1 MDLLGAPGRLTA
13 MRPRSRRQRG
23 GPTGADRTTE
33 GTSRP
38 RSDSSGCTGGPL
50 ATGRGGAPVNLRRM
64 GVVGARG
71 PVAGPG
77 ALLAALDLLRQ
88 HPRLRRYVVTP
99 ILVNLVIAVVLYT
112 TLVAV
117 GLRAVDRL
125 VPDAAGGAG
134 ALTVLLQLLLAVAL
148 FFSIGFLLVRFGVVL
163 GSPWYGRL
171 SEEVERIRTGAVP
184 PAPPFTLAGAAG
196 DIARALSYEVRKLT
210 LVLVAGGALLVIQV
224 IPGLGQLAG
233 AAGGFTIG
241 SLVACLD
248 FFDGPLERSR
258 LSFGQK
264 LGFVRRTAPASIGF
278 GMACAALLAVPV
290 LNLLAIPVCMAAGTL
305 FVVDRRG
312 P

>member
-1 MDLLGAPGRLTA
+1 
-13 MRPRSRRQRG
+13 
-23 GPTGADRTTE
+23 
-33 GTSRP
+33 
-38 RSDSSGCTGGPL
+38 
-50 ATGRGGAPVNLRRM
+50 M

-99 ILVNLVIAVVLYT
+99 ILVNLVVAVVLYA
-112 TLVAV
+112 TLVAA

-125 VPDAAGGAG
+125 VPDATGGAEG
-134 ALTVLLQLLLAVAL
+134 LAALLQLLLILSL
-148 FFSIGFLLVRFGVVL
+148 FFGIGYLLVRFGVVL
-163 GSPWYGRL
+163 GSPWYARL
-171 SEEVERIRTGAVP
+171 SEEVERIRTGTVP
-184 PAPPFTLAGAAG
+184 PATPFTLPGAAR
-196 DIARALSYEVRKLT
+196 DLRRALSYEVRKLA

-224 IPGLGQLAG
+224 IPGLGQLTG
-233 AAGGFTIG
+233 AAAGFTVG
-241 SLVACLD
+241 SLIACLD
-248 FFDGPLERSR
+248 FFDGPLERAR

-264 LGFVRRTAPASIGF
+264 LGFIRRTAPASIGF
-278 GMACAALLAVPV
+278 GLTCAALLAVPV